1 MSQFSTPGYDIQRP
15 TGVCAYTGRKLEP
28 GEQYIAALLE
38 VTPGSEQPN
47 GGPGMTVAANSIAGK
62 LGFKRLD
69 VSLEVW
75 KEGKRPEG
83 MFSYWKSTVQHPN
96 QKKKMFVDD
105 EVLLTLFK
113 RLADDTQPQ
122 RQGFRFVLA
131 LILMRKKLL
140 RFEGQTE
147 KEVEVTDSEG
157 NKTIKK
163 QEWWD
168 MLPKGED
175 KPLGVLNP
183 HMDEAQIREVTAQLG
198 EVLEGN
204 V

>member
-28 GEQYIAALLE
+28 GEQYLAALIE
-38 VTPGSEQPN
+38 VDEAQE
-47 GGPGMTVAANSIAGK
+47 GK
-62 LGFKRLD
+62 EPVKGTNLGFKRID

-75 KEGKRPEG
+75 KEGKRPDK

-105 EVLLTLFK
+105 EVLMTLFR
-113 RLADDTQPQ
+113 RLADDTQVQ

-140 RFEGQTE
+140 RYEGQTE
-147 KEVEVTDSEG
+147 KTIEVTDAEG
-157 NKTIKK
+157 NKTPKV

-168 MLPKGED
+168 MMPKGED
-175 KPLGVLNP
+175 KPLAVLNP
-183 HMDEAQIREVTAQLG
+183 HLDEAQIKEVTQQLG

-204 V
+204 A

>member
-1 MSQFSTPGYDIQRP
+1 MTQFSTPGYDIQRP

-28 GEQYIAALLE
+28 GEQYLAALIE
-38 VTPGSEQPN
+38 VDEAVQGKE
-47 GGPGMTVAANSIAGK
+47 AGK
-62 LGFKRLD
+62 GTNLGFKRID

-75 KEGKRPEG
+75 KEGKRPEK

-105 EVLLTLFK
+105 EVLMTLFR
-113 RLADDTQPQ
+113 RLADDTQVQ

-140 RFEGQTE
+140 RYEGQTE
-147 KEVEVTDSEG
+147 KTVEVTDGQG
-157 NKTIKK
+157 NKTTKV

-168 MLPKGED
+168 MMPKGED
-175 KPLGVLNP
+175 KPLAVLNP
-183 HMDEAQIREVTAQLG
+183 HLDEAQIKEVTQQLG

>member
-38 VTPGSEQPN
+38 LTEAQQKEQ
-47 GGPGMTVAANSIAGK
+47 GLAAGT

-75 KEGKRPEG
+75 KEGKRPDG

-96 QKKKMFVDD
+96 QKKKVFVDD

-113 RLADDTQPQ
+113 RLADDSQQQ

-131 LILMRKKLL
+131 LVLMRKKLL
-140 RFEGQTE
+140 RYEGQTT
-147 KEVEVTDSEG
+147 KDVEVTDAEG
-157 NKTIKK
+157 NKTIKT

-175 KPLGVLNP
+175 KPYAVLNP
-183 HMDEAQIREVTAQLG
+183 QMDEAQIREVTQQLG
-198 EVLEGN
+198 EILEGQ